1 MCYFHKLL
9 INDSSPDDKDIEKE
23 SILANLSK
31 IINAIEDD
39 YNKVQSGELSLDEFW
54 KNNHPRIIEIESE
67 KDFKKILEPKNY
79 KDITAY
85 VSSFSTLLAELN
97 LADKQE

>member
-1 MCYFHKLL
+1 M
-9 INDSSPDDKDIEKE
+9 INNTSSDDKDIEKE
-23 SILANLSK
+23 SAIANLSK

-54 KNNHPRIIEIESE
+54 TKNHPRIIEIESE

-85 VSSFSTLLAELN
+85 VSSFSTLLSLN
-97 LADKQE
+97 